1 MSKYI
6 KVDDLIDELNKY
18 LDDTPLDFNY
28 AFDRGILE
36 GVSVA
41 FRVLDKMPVVCDVP
55 IEGGE

>member
-1 MSKYI
+1 MSKYN

-41 FRVLDKMPVVCDVP
+41 FRVLDKLTIRSNGSDDSNN
-55 IEGGE
+55 